1 MSDIT
6 YLRTREG
13 WLYLEWAGFVGPFD
27 LRVFQSKPRCGV
39 ERWSMMKKFKK
50 HTPEQIV
57 GKLEQAAK
65 LKAEGKTNA
74 DVARDLKVSEATLH
88 RWQKTYGQMDR
99 AGARELKALR
109 DENDRL
115 KKLLAE
121 AELDKAAYKELA
133 EGNF

>member
-1 MSDIT
+1 
-6 YLRTREG
+6 
-13 WLYLEWAGFVGPFD
+13 
-27 LRVFQSKPRCGV
+27 
-39 ERWSMMKKFKK
+39 MMKKFKK

-57 GKLEQAAK
+57 GKFEQAAK

-74 DVARDLKVSEATLH
+74 DVARDLKVREATLH

>member
-1 MSDIT
+1 MAKI
-6 YLRTREG
+6 G
-13 WLYLEWAGFVGPFD
+13 LEWAGFVGPFD

-57 GKLEQAAK
+57 GKLDQAAK

-115 KKLLAE
+115 KKLLGE

-133 EGNF
+133 EGKF